1 MGQLHTGTDSWTS
14 GGTLD
19 CHTVKVA
26 RGKRHISIDPLLP
39 EGLLAFTA
47 YPRCLYMGPHTKQPA
62 PPELDE
68 KTRVAEGS
76 NAVTPA
82 FERHFTVRE
91 LAALWNL
98 SEDTVRRCFQRE
110 PGVIEVVRRKK
121 VSKRRYI
128 TLRIPESVAIRAHRR
143 LSIVK

>member
-1 MGQLHTGTDSWTS
+1 
-14 GGTLD
+14 
-19 CHTVKVA
+19 
-26 RGKRHISIDPLLP
+26 
-39 EGLLAFTA
+39 
-47 YPRCLYMGPHTKQPA
+47 MGPHTKQPA
-62 PPELDE
+62 PPELDD

-76 NAVTPA
+76 NSVSPA

-110 PGVIEVVRRKK
+110 PGVIEVVGCRK

-128 TLRIPESVAIRAHRR
+128 TLRIPESVALRVYRR
-143 LSIVK
+143 LSLVR